1 MTHALF
7 DIYGCHLQF
16 AAQALE
22 IVDHGRPSGSSF
34 LLGLTFDL
42 GREDGMVGDLLLGYP
57 MPDDETLTALELE
70 LHKHKL
76 T

>member
-1 MTHALF
+1 M
-7 DIYGCHLQF
+7 
-16 AAQALE
+16 AASKQYCEQPVQTNINQLA
-22 IVDHGRPSGSSF
+22 VRSSSF
-34 LLGLTFDL
+34 GDW
-42 GREDGMVGDLLLGYP
+42 REDGMVGDLLLGYP